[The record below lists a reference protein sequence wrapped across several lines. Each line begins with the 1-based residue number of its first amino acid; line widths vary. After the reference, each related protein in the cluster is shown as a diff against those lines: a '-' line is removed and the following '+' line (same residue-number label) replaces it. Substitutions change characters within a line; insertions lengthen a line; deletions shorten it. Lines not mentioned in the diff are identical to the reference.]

1 MLIQLVNIKVQDGTR
16 ETFLEAFRLNCDGTR
31 KEPGNI
37 RFDLLHDP
45 ADENNFFVYE
55 IFESEAALDAHRQ
68 TDHYQTCVKMIDP
81 ITLGGR
87 SKTYFTPVLVQERA
101 RA

>member
-101 RA
+101 SA